1 MVRATPESWKEKRDK
16 VCDYEVK
23 ITEKKFADIP
33 EGASMLIATPKIV
46 DEYIKQIPFGNA
58 KVIKTMRKDLAAEYH
73 AEYTCPVTS
82 GIFVRIAAE
91 AANEELQE
99 GKTLEDITPF
109 WRIISPKD
117 KAASKL
123 TFGKELLI
131 EMREKESIS

>member
-46 DEYIKQIPFGNA
+46 DEYIKQIPFGSA
-58 KVIKTMRKDLAAEYH
+58 TDIKTMRKDLAAEYH

-117 KAASKL
+117 KAAGKL